1 MFDNFECRLKRKPF
15 DVTSVEQLIEH
26 VWSHMINLTGTC
38 SFATP
43 GQYIALRSNKV
54 ANCKS
59 HECVFAIRESVPCE
73 NPSKVDY
80 PIYTIHLDNQGLW
93 FNTTKHN
100 QLGIPLLCFEY
111 KCQRSKYR
119 ITCQMYAGWL
129 DVIDWCSS
137 LYHPMSM
144 CIYIY
149 TVFFHMLSFL
159 VGHMVDAY
167 LCICWLLVVKL
178 WRIMTYHDAW
188 RIHVSSLSTSATLPL
203 WPHPWLASSHQPAHS
218 KPVDLPQ
225 AALLVYWDWSDWS
238 PFSIE
243 ECPQSALLPNHYRK
257 VDTSIRSGGEWQ
269 AIKKLS
275 GSIYSCRNLGPSL
288 DVNQSCEIPNQQFS
302 SCRHTKRTFH
312 HKLGKNVRKVRQ
324 VRPKGQLLLSS
335 HDLAEWAKPQ

>member
-1 MFDNFECRLKRKPF
+1 MFFCIVWYSMYSMFDNFECRLKRKPF

-149 TVFFHMLSFL
+149 ILFSFICCLSWWVIWWMHTCAY
-159 VGHMVDAY
+159 VG
-167 LCICWLLVVKL
+167 CWS
-178 WRIMTYHDAW
+178 WNSGGSWHIMTHGGSMWAAYPPQRLSHCGLTLDWQAH
-188 RIHVSSLSTSATLPL
+188 ISLPIQNL
-203 WPHPWLASSHQPAHS
+203 WTCHRPHCWYIEIDQIDLHS
-218 KPVDLPQ
+218 QLR
-225 AALLVYWDWSDWS
+225 
-238 PFSIE
+238 
-243 ECPQSALLPNHYRK
+243 SALRVHCFQ
-257 VDTSIRSGGEWQ
+257 I
-269 AIKKLS
+269 IK
-275 GSIYSCRNLGPSL
+275 R
-288 DVNQSCEIPNQQFS
+288 
-302 SCRHTKRTFH
+302 
-312 HKLGKNVRKVRQ
+312 
-324 VRPKGQLLLSS
+324 
-335 HDLAEWAKPQ
+335 

>member
-1 MFDNFECRLKRKPF
+1 MFFCIVWYSMYSMFDNFECRLKRKPF

-144 CIYIY
+144 CMYIYICCFLPY
-149 TVFFHMLSFL
+149 VVFLGGSYGGCILMHMLVAGRETLADHDISWRMADPCEQPIHLSDSPTVASPLTGKLTSACPFKTCGPATGRIAGIL
-159 VGHMVDAY
+159 RLIRLISILNWGVPSE
-167 LCICWLLVVKL
+167 CIASKSLKGRHLHPKWRWMASHKKVVWKHLQLPEPGSISGCQSKL
-178 WRIMTYHDAW
+178 WN
-188 RIHVSSLSTSATLPL
+188 SQSTI
-203 WPHPWLASSHQPAHS
+203 
-218 KPVDLPQ
+218 
-225 AALLVYWDWSDWS
+225 
-238 PFSIE
+238 F
-243 ECPQSALLPNHYRK
+243 
-257 VDTSIRSGGEWQ
+257 
-269 AIKKLS
+269 
-275 GSIYSCRNLGPSL
+275 
-288 DVNQSCEIPNQQFS
+288 
-302 SCRHTKRTFH
+302 
-312 HKLGKNVRKVRQ
+312 
-324 VRPKGQLLLSS
+324 QL
-335 HDLAEWAKPQ
+335 